1 MSAECKRK
9 KSLPHVAVVSLF
21 PTVVA
26 EAGAMRRAMIRV
38 RFLPWRQEQD
48 SAARIVTQP
57 LLYYHSLSK
66 DPLPFYYLHRKDRRK
81 SSLTV

>member
-1 MSAECKRK
+1 MRGKNS
-9 KSLPHVAVVSLF
+9 VTAVVEKKHWTS
-21 PTVVA
+21 PSP
-26 EAGAMRRAMIRV
+26 MRRAMIRV

-66 DPLPFYYLHRKDRRK
+66 DPLPFYYLRRKDRRE